1 MMKKRL
7 AILMGWMLIVS
18 VLGGAAAETTY
29 TGEIVAGDGIQLTAP
44 FSGTVERTEKEVG
57 AYVHVG
63 DELFQLSTTKVYAP
77 CDGTVQ
83 GILAEEGDHLADT
96 ARFYQGALYLE
107 PETVYILHATT
118 DGAGSDEENKLL
130 HVGET
135 LYLRRNSDANRRTGT
150 GVVTDVSGKQYTVEV
165 LSGDLE
171 LNDSC
176 YLYRSDSYQNDE
188 RVGRGSITR
197 NEPIAISGNGVLLK
211 LHVQNGQAVH
221 KGDLLMETVP
231 DLAWGTSS
239 VIVAPA
245 DGILAVSYASTGS
258 TISQGQLAATI
269 WPLDCLE
276 ASVSVDEYDLPGL
289 EIGQRFVMTLDCDA
303 SRRYEAT
310 VSPIGY
316 LPVQAGGKNS
326 YEVRFAFSADDFIRP
341 GMNITLTPSAY

>member
-29 TGEIVAGDGIQLTAP
+29 TGEIVAGEGIQLTAP
-44 FSGTVERTEKEVG
+44 FTGTVERTEKEVG
-57 AYVHVG
+57 AYVHAG

-107 PETVYILHATT
+107 PETAYIIHATT

-188 RVGRGSITR
+188 RVGRGSIAR
-197 NEPIAISGNGVLLK
+197 NDPIAISGTGVLLK
-211 LHVQNGQAVH
+211 LYVQNGQTVH

-231 DLAWGTSS
+231 DLAWGTSA

-245 DGILAVSYASTGS
+245 DGILAVSNISTGS
-258 TISQGQLAATI
+258 AISQGQLAATI

-276 ASVSVDEYDLPGL
+276 ASVSVDEYDLPDL
-289 EIGQRFVMTLDCDA
+289 EIGQRFVMILDCDA

-310 VSPIGY
+310 VSQIGY
-316 LPVQAGGKNS
+316 LPVQEGGKTS
-326 YEVRFAFSADDFIRP
+326 YGVRFVFSADDFIRP
-341 GMNITLTPSAY
+341 GMSITLTPSAY